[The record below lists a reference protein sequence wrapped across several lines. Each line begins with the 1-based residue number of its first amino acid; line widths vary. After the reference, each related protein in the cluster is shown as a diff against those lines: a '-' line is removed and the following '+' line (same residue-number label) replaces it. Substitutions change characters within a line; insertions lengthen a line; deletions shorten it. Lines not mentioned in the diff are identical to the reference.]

1 MENTTVAGPV
11 SQVCSIGSL
20 NTLTVLLLC
29 QYSNGNITDIITANM
44 NMAEKKKML
53 YNTEADLRPTVR
65 LGLLTKLMC
74 S

>member
-29 QYSNGNITDIITANM
+29 QYSNGNITDIIMANM

-53 YNTEADLRPTVR
+53 YNTEVCELATLCPSIQTDSCPH
-65 LGLLTKLMC
+65 
-74 S
+74 

>member
-11 SQVCSIGSL
+11 SQVCSIG
-20 NTLTVLLLC
+20 TLTVLLLC
-29 QYSNGNITDIITANM
+29 QYSNGNITDIIMANM